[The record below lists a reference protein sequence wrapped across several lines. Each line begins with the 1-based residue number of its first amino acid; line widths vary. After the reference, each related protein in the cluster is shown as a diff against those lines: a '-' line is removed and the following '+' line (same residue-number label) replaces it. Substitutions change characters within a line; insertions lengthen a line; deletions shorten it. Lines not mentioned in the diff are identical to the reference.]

1 MTESLEWMACFIA
14 PQKRDHFFAPTE
26 SNPQLQPSKSKLFH
40 QKLPL
45 GLEKN
50 TSSNQPTNQSIKN
63 TAKKITSPVLSSP
76 QKRNPGKFHRAFFFP
91 IAFCQVWGLQWL
103 GAQKAWSR
111 RHQTPGHCGKL
122 QGMGDTVAGRNAV
135 NSPVDMAVYPSF
147 HRVS

>member
-50 TSSNQPTNQSIKN
+50 TSSNQPTNQSIKS
-63 TAKKITSPVLSSP
+63 TEKKITSPVLSSP
-76 QKRNPGKFHRAFFFP
+76 QKRNPGKFHRAFFSPSPSVRFGVSNGSVP
-91 IAFCQVWGLQWL
+91 KRR
-103 GAQKAWSR
+103 GAEGTKRQDTAGSSKAWV
-111 RHQTPGHCGKL
+111 TL
-122 QGMGDTVAGRNAV
+122 LLEGMR
-135 NSPVDMAVYPSF
+135 
-147 HRVS
+147 